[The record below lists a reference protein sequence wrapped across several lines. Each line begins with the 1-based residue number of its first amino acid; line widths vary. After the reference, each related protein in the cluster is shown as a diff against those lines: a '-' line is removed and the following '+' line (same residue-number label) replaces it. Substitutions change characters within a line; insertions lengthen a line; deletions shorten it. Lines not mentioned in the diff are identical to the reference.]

1 MKFKIFIAAVLITIP
16 ALAWVGDIMNDR
28 EHKIIIENSVSLY
41 KTPEEA
47 SYNRTPFE
55 TVEKNERVNVKRITY
70 GKDFM
75 TIKIEKQNGSV
86 GWLISDKNIK
96 VVKP

>member
-1 MKFKIFIAAVLITIP
+1 MKVKIFIAAVLISIP
-16 ALAWVGDIMNDR
+16 TLAWVGDIMNDR
-28 EHKIIIENSVSLY
+28 AHKIIIKDTVSIY

-47 SYNRTPFE
+47 SYNGIPFE
-55 TVEKNERVNVKRITY
+55 TVEKNEKVNVKRITY

-86 GWLISDKNIK
+86 GWVISNNNIK

>member
-1 MKFKIFIAAVLITIP
+1 MKGKIFIAAVLISIP
-16 ALAWVGDIMNDR
+16 TLAWFGDIMNDR
-28 EHKIIIENSVSLY
+28 AHEIIIKNSVALY

-47 SYNRTPFE
+47 SYNGTPFE
-55 TVEKNERVNVKRITY
+55 SVKKNEKINVKRINY

-75 TIKIEKQNGSV
+75 TIKIEKQNGIV
-86 GWLISDKNIK
+86 GWLIYDGNIK

>member
-1 MKFKIFIAAVLITIP
+1 MKVKIFIAAVLISLP
-16 ALAWVGDIMNDR
+16 ALAWFGDIMNDR
-28 EHKIIIENSVSLY
+28 AHEIIIKDTVALY

-47 SYNRTPFE
+47 SYNGTPFE
-55 TVEKNERVNVKRITY
+55 AAEKNEKVNVKRIRY

-75 TIKIEKQNGSV
+75 TIKIEKQNGII
-86 GWLISDKNIK
+86 GWVINDGNIK